1 MFYARDTSTF
11 YKHTH
16 TVPCDLWSYLPAV
29 VQEPGQLWHQSEKKK
44 QQAFD
49 CARVVSLQLV
59 LCWECL
65 IYCSFYEMRHFSL
78 IGFPLQATYYQAFYK
93 HILLIIALLASTMRT
108 SAVQVAHRKYRDLL
122 RKRLFG
128 SLWMSTCSEVKFSL
142 KG

>member
-1 MFYARDTSTF
+1 
-11 YKHTH
+11 
-16 TVPCDLWSYLPAV
+16 
-29 VQEPGQLWHQSEKKK
+29 
-44 QQAFD
+44 
-49 CARVVSLQLV
+49 
-59 LCWECL
+59 
-65 IYCSFYEMRHFSL
+65 MRHFSL